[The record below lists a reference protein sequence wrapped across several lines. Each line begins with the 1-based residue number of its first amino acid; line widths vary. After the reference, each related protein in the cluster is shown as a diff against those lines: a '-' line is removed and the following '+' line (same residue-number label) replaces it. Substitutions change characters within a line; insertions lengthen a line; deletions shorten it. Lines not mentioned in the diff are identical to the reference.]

1 MRKHYK
7 DRLNWIRK
15 KIKERTEEAL
25 PKEIDGVKMEDQTL
39 DTKFNTSVKC
49 YGGVSLD
56 DDEKEALRL
65 QPNFAV
71 YDEVDDLRFMA
82 NTEKTFNALRWNEAF
97 QRSKGED
104 EVSEAGTS
112 KEQQE
117 NVRGSQREEND
128 AEKTDPFFNE
138 VARTF
143 DATRI
148 RNRDVPFRKRV
159 TIPECADPATEAKLT
174 LCRERLNKVLEEYK
188 EKQTKPES
196 NLTKQ
201 QKQGLK
207 KLKRRVKNGE
217 IVCFQTDKSGS
228 ISVDTPD
235 NYVDSMQPHL
245 EGTIPSTEEE
255 YTKTEKLIN
264 AHMMNWCRIM
274 KFDKKVAHN
283 FISENNEI
291 PPLYG
296 LRKDHKDVPAGEEE
310 KGPPQRPVCGAVVAS
325 NYSLSHFIS
334 TILQPVIQQAK
345 HPCNSTEDMLS
356 RVREIN
362 ETVNLDNC
370 VIGSMDVKALY
381 PSIDIDFATEKCV
394 DMITENDTSFDNIN
408 TDELGLY
415 LALTVDKD
423 ELARAD
429 LTKYSATRKRTGK
442 EPTITGCGMK
452 EKEVDRWNPWI
463 KPRENPEGEELKR
476 VVSYA
481 LGVAMRT
488 VLKNHIFRFKDEI
501 RKQANGGAIGVKAA
515 GDIASLFMCWWDK
528 AFIEKINEELKDLN
542 LYLRYVDDEYVIC
555 EIIPENDENRGQAP
569 DERTMKKLQEIG
581 NNIHPSIQVTVDF
594 PSNNQNGR
602 MPVLD
607 TEHWLQEVLINGTL
621 RRQVLHSHYSK
632 PMSNMFVTH
641 KDSAMSTRTKESVLV
656 ADLTRV
662 MRNISLQCT
671 AEERREKVQHYM
683 ARLQFSGYSMEER
696 IKVYRTAKKRFD
708 EMLRKDE
715 TGTEPLYRSK
725 NWNRAERNEEK
736 RRKKGNWFKGNGSE
750 AVYFVDATPGSQLA
764 DLCRKEFER
773 AGLKIK
779 VVERSGRSVKR
790 TLVKSNPF
798 KKRGCGQDG
807 CQVCALGG
815 DVDCKARG
823 VHYNIWC
830 DGVDAKGDPCL
841 DIDYEGE
848 TSRSTDCRFGGHMS
862 TLRSKNEQIRQTSFI
877 YDHMWEV
884 HNGEIPPLKI
894 KILGKYP
901 GDPGLRQATEAV
913 SIRRNKPK
921 LNGKNEWTN
930 EPRPRAKNARKM
942 HEK

>member
-1 MRKHYK
+1 MVIPKPNLSSTSQNAIRDLISNNVSNADQAKRDLRQYIITSLVKLRIREQIWFIKTCITENLTTRRLWNTVERLNLRRTQGEKLRQTLMKNHRKELHQKMARVRREVEEKEHTAKDLLTEEQFATLEHCKKQEEEYARRKMREHYK

-15 KIKERTEEAL
+15 KTKERTEETL

-112 KEQQE
+112 EEQQE

-207 KLKRRVKNGE
+207 KLKGRVKNGE

-394 DMITENDTSFDNIN
+394 DMITESDTSFDNIN

-481 LGVAMRT
+481 LGVAMKT

-528 AFIEKINEELKDLN
+528 AFIEKVNEELKDLN

-581 NNIHPSIQVTVDF
+581 NSIHPSIQVTVDF
-594 PSNNQNGR
+594 PSINQNGR
-602 MPVLD
+602 MPVID
-607 TEHWLQEVLINGTL
+607 IQHWLQEVMINGTP
-621 RRQVLHSHYSK
+621 RRQVLHPHYSK
-632 PMSNMFVTH
+632 PMSNVFVTH
-641 KDSAMSTRTKESVLV
+641 NDSAMSTRTKERVLV

-662 MRNISLQCT
+662 ISRVISQ
-671 AEERREKVQHYM
+671 
-683 ARLQFSGYSMEER
+683 R
-696 IKVYRTAKKRFD
+696 I
-708 EMLRKDE
+708 E
-715 TGTEPLYRSK
+715 
-725 NWNRAERNEEK
+725 
-736 RRKKGNWFKGNGSE
+736 
-750 AVYFVDATPGSQLA
+750 
-764 DLCRKEFER
+764 DLD
-773 AGLKIK
+773 
-779 VVERSGRSVKR
+779 S
-790 TLVKSNPF
+790 
-798 KKRGCGQDG
+798 
-807 CQVCALGG
+807 
-815 DVDCKARG
+815 
-823 VHYNIWC
+823 
-830 DGVDAKGDPCL
+830 
-841 DIDYEGE
+841 
-848 TSRSTDCRFGGHMS
+848 
-862 TLRSKNEQIRQTSFI
+862 
-877 YDHMWEV
+877 
-884 HNGEIPPLKI
+884 
-894 KILGKYP
+894 
-901 GDPGLRQATEAV
+901 
-913 SIRRNKPK
+913 
-921 LNGKNEWTN
+921 
-930 EPRPRAKNARKM
+930 
-942 HEK
+942 

>member
-1 MRKHYK
+1 
-7 DRLNWIRK
+7 
-15 KIKERTEEAL
+15 
-25 PKEIDGVKMEDQTL
+25 MEDQTL

-112 KEQQE
+112 EEQQE
-117 NVRGSQREEND
+117 NVRVSQREEND

-138 VARTF
+138 VAKTF

-274 KFDKKVAHN
+274 KLDKKVAHN

-394 DMITENDTSFDNIN
+394 DMITESDTSFDNIN

-481 LGVAMRT
+481 LGVAMKT

-528 AFIEKINEELKDLN
+528 AFIEKVNEELKDLN

-823 VHYNIWC
+823 VHYKIWC

-930 EPRPRAKNARKM
+930 EPRPRAKNSRKT